1 MESLII
7 NNKYLHPHPLWS
19 ACPSTLKDIADR
31 DYPRRNYFKTLNI
44 DALDLDIHEQNIHKG
59 KKGNLACTGDAV
71 VGIAIEKS
79 GNALLHP
86 AVMIV
91 ELRMGYKHGDNISLS
106 ELKRKITHTKTLLST
121 ALSVHPNYYFI
132 FTDKEE
138 PQAKSLLYR
147 EAQEIGRMQNY
158 KATSVSDFT
167 GNMKDPSQVSDKFL
181 YTEEDILKSINRCF
195 TDSACDVDSFS
206 KQFYHWLGIIEEMKT
221 HYNQLEAKHI
231 TECLN
236 KVLMLLHKISLNEEE
251 TIAVEI
257 LTEELNNKG
266 IK

>member
-1 MESLII
+1 M
-7 NNKYLHPHPLWS
+7 
-19 ACPSTLKDIADR
+19 CPSTLKDIADR
-31 DYPRRNYFKTLNI
+31 DYPRKNYFKTLDM
-44 DALDLDIHEQNIHKG
+44 DALDLDTHEQNIHKW

-79 GNALLHP
+79 GNMLLHP

-121 ALSVHPNYYFI
+121 ALPVHPNYYFI

-138 PQAKSLLYR
+138 PQARFLLYR
-147 EAQEIGRMQNY
+147 EAQEMGRMQNY

-167 GNMKDPSQVSDKFL
+167 SNMKDSSQVSDKFL
-181 YTEEDILKSINRCF
+181 YTEEDILKSFNRCF
-195 TDSACDVDSFS
+195 TDSTCDIDCFS
-206 KQFYHWLGIIEEMKT
+206 KQFYHWLNKIEEMKT
-221 HYNQLEAKHI
+221 HHNQLEAKYI
-231 TECLN
+231 AECLN
-236 KVLMLLHKISLNEEE
+236 KVLMQLNKISLNDEE
-251 TIAVEI
+251 TIIVEI

-266 IK
+266 VN